1 MKKSEL
7 RNIIRESIKGL
18 MNEQIG
24 NDVFGQQKIQRCPY
38 LYDGPDGKFT
48 RYDDYFSDN
57 PCKSFWSG
65 EESLNYADDNKK
77 GYYVTKPTT
86 NNCGYSYGPTGTGTY
101 GFHGW
106 PGYGASQTTPGVH
119 ESAQQCLIR
128 PTDTNRCWW
137 KTKSISSTHGPLRE
151 IWCVV
156 GEKGLTIPGVNT
168 PPGTGEWMWPKII
181 NSSKFTTCPKPLGLG
196 DGCGKSIK
204 PYSEP
209 GINNPLPKM
218 TNPGGEETQN
228 SKVGSNNPLP
238 KMTNPGEEETQDSK
252 RLK

>member
-1 MKKSEL
+1 MKKSQL

-38 LYDGPDGKFT
+38 LYNGPDGKFT

-57 PCKSFWSG
+57 PCKSLWTG
-65 EESLNYADDNKK
+65 EELTNWGNEGSKK
-77 GYYVTKPTT
+77 GYYVTNAQA
-86 NNCGYSYGPTGTGTY
+86 NNSCGYSMGPNGNGPY

-106 PGYGASQTTPGVH
+106 PGLGASQTTPGAH
-119 ESAQQCLIR
+119 GSAQNCLIR

-137 KTKSISSTHGPLRE
+137 RTKSVSPSGPLRE

-181 NSSKFTTCPKPLGLG
+181 GSSKFTTCPKPLGLG
-196 DGCGKSIK
+196 HNGCGKSIK
-204 PYSEP
+204 PNDPSEP
-209 GINNPLPKM
+209 GI
-218 TNPGGEETQN
+218 
-228 SKVGSNNPLP
+228 GSNNPLP

-252 RLK
+252 PKMTNPGGEETQNSKRLK